1 MAHGQSTRRRLASGG
16 PVGLV
21 AVELTCAAELEPTVA
36 DDGIGIGP
44 AATRDRPGHLDL
56 PAMRDRAR
64 IAGGSLKA
72 GEPARRGRSGP
83 PPTAVPD
90 PPETGSGQDE

>member
-1 MAHGQSTRRRLASGG
+1 MAHGQSTHRRLASGG

-21 AVELTCAAELEPTVA
+21 AVELTWAAELELTVA
-36 DDGIGIGP
+36 GDGIGP
-44 AATRDRPGHLDL
+44 AATRDRPGHLGL

-64 IAGGSLKA
+64 IARGSLT

-90 PPETGSGQDE
+90 PPEAGSGQDE